1 MKGLTEYIESEL
13 KEFEYDSI
21 LLKFERNM
29 VEEGN
34 ETEARVRKAGLGD
47 ENVML
52 DLFKS
57 AYPNLK
63 NEYAD
68 FRKKELKRNFEKK
81 THKFML
87 IGTPI
92 YFLVIMA
99 AVYLAVSFITHN
111 WGQSWLII
119 IGFVTVWLD
128 TVGGILIKEIIGK
141 RRLFHPIARVLL
153 WGSVMMTATLVFLV
167 GLIMFKITDF
177 WVVFPAGVA
186 VGFLADA
193 LFAKATKQ
201 PLRIINYL
209 IYIIAAMTMIFVT
222 VCGMHLVPWNRG
234 WLLIILS
241 LVIDVAI
248 IILKVIDNRKYIYR
262 PEEDD

>member
-1 MKGLTEYIESEL
+1 MQGLTEYIESEL
-13 KEFEYDSI
+13 KDFEYDSI
-21 LLKFERNM
+21 LLKFERNL

-34 ETEARVRKAGLGD
+34 ETEERVRKAGLSD
-47 ENVML
+47 EKIML
-52 DLFKS
+52 DLVKS
-57 AYPNLK
+57 AHSDLK
-63 NEYAD
+63 SEYTS
-68 FRKKELKRNFEKK
+68 FRKKELKLNFEKK
-81 THKFML
+81 THKFLL
-87 IGTPI
+87 IATPI

-99 AVYLAVSFITHN
+99 VVYLSVSFSTGN

-119 IGFVTVWLD
+119 IGFVTVWVD
-128 TVGGILIKEIIGK
+128 TVAGIFIKELVDK

-153 WGSVMMTATLVFLV
+153 WGAVMMTATFVFLV
-167 GLIMFKITDF
+167 GLIMYKITDF

-186 VGFLADA
+186 VGFFADA

-209 IYIIAAMTMIFVT
+209 VYVVAAMTMIFLVI
-222 VCGMHLVPWNRG
+222 CGMHLVPWNRG

-241 LVIDVAI
+241 LVADVVI

-262 PEEDD
+262 PEDDD